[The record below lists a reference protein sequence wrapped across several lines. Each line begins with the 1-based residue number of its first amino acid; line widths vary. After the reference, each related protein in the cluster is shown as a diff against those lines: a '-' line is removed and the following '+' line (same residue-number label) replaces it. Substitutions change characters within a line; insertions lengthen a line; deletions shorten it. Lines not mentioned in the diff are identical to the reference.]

1 LLLRTIFALHSGTS
15 FVCYNV
21 SGGIKSIQRELFA
34 AVDIKR
40 KMIDRSWEEYFN
52 IIIFFR
58 PGMVDLPLDTREA
71 AVNAITL
78 PEVFHDFDT
87 ARRNLVDLNLEDQ
100 LSISQVHY

>member
-1 LLLRTIFALHSGTS
+1 
-15 FVCYNV
+15 
-21 SGGIKSIQRELFA
+21 
-34 AVDIKR
+34 
-40 KMIDRSWEEYFN
+40 MIDRSWEEYFN